1 MAKPKNDE
9 PKNDDKVTN
18 LIKIDGED
26 YNLEGASDVARQA
39 LNSLQ
44 FAERKIAQLR
54 GEMSL
59 ATTARTGFIN
69 ILKNELKK

>member
-1 MAKPKNDE
+1 MAKSTKPEQKNE
-9 PKNDDKVTN
+9 EKITN
-18 LIKIDGED
+18 SIKIDGED
-26 YNLEGASDVARQA
+26 YNLEDASDVARQA